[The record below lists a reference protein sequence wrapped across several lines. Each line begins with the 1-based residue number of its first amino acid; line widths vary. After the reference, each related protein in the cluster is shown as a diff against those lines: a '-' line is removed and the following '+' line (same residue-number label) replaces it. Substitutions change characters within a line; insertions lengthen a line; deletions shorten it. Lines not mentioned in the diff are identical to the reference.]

1 MSRLPTRRRLC
12 AVGLSLALAVP
23 VLSAPVLGGT
33 ATANTASNRTFAEIR
48 LRDSGPRVLLAQRV
62 LDVEPRTGVYNQKT
76 KRHVK
81 HFQDHRHFAVTGVIN
96 QRTYNA
102 LETRWDAIHAA
113 RVRIDRKYH
122 RVMKIA
128 RNQKGDPYVFG
139 AAGPRAFDC
148 SGLVLFVYQRAA
160 GISLTHLASAQFR
173 RADRIKKR
181 NARPGDLVFFHGGGG
196 VYHVGIYAGS
206 GDVIHAPHSGS
217 RVHRSPI
224 WTRQVSYGRLLPH
237 K

>member
-1 MSRLPTRRRLC
+1 MSRLTARRRLC
-12 AVGLSLALAVP
+12 AVGLSFALAIP
-23 VLSAPVLGGT
+23 VVGAPVLGGT
-33 ATANTASNRTFAEIR
+33 AAASDSNFASLK

-62 LDVEPRTGVYNQKT
+62 LDVDPRTGFFNKKT

-81 HFQDHRHFAVTGVIN
+81 WFQDSRGFAVTGVIN
-96 QRTYNA
+96 ERTFDALQR
-102 LETRWDAIHAA
+102 RWTSIHRA

-139 AAGPRAFDC
+139 AAGPGAFDC
-148 SGLVLFVYQRAA
+148 SGLTMFVYQRAA
-160 GISLTHLASAQFR
+160 GISMQHLASAQFR
-173 RADRIKKR
+173 RADRIKKK

-196 VYHVGIYAGS
+196 VYHVGIYAGR
-206 GDVIHAPHSGS
+206 GDVIHAPHPGS
-217 RVHRSPI
+217 RVHRQHI
-224 WTRQVSYGRLLPH
+224 WTRNVSYGRLLPR